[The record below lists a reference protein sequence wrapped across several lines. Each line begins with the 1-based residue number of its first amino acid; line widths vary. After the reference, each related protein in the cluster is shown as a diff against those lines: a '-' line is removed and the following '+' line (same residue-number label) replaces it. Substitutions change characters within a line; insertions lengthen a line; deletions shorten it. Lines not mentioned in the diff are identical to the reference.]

1 MTVATLG
8 IAGGHH
14 APAPLVAPSTTSTI
28 RHLDTNPDPNPNDT
42 LETPLD
48 PDPPNNVDLV
58 HQRAARSVRWAP
70 QLETVIPTPPDQ
82 RPTIDPRN
90 IDPRPPTR

>member
-28 RHLDTNPDPNPNDT
+28 RHLDTNPEPNDT